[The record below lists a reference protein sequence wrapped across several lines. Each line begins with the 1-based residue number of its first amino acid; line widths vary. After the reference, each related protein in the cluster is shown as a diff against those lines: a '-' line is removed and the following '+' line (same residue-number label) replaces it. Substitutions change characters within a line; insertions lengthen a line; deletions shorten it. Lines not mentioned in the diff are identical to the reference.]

1 MGATFSL
8 AIDGKVDATSGDDM
22 STQRLLAHVPLLV
35 HPRPRNALVIGLGSG
50 VTAGSALT
58 HDLESVTAV
67 EILPEVV
74 EAARRFFADA
84 NGRALEDP
92 RLKLIVGDA
101 RMHVLAAAPA
111 EKYDVVISEPSNP
124 WMAGVSPLFT
134 REFFERVRKRLA
146 PGGVFCQWGHLYN
159 MAEAD
164 LATLLAGFGD
174 VFPDAAVFVITEADI
189 LLLGGDRAP
198 SIAAERLARVTA
210 AAVTD
215 LRASRHSLE
224 RVREIP
230 TVRLADLSP
239 WLGAAR
245 RHTDD
250 RPILEFR
257 APRAMHAQTAAS
269 HRRRLLRGERPPEG
283 ALLVERLRFLDATES
298 SEWAFDLAFRAVS
311 EGSSDPPVLASL
323 VRAAVRL
330 GRTPDVEAVL
340 RPAPGGKATGS
351 RLHAL
356 ALLYRDASRPQH
368 ALAALELAAL
378 EDPQFAPTF
387 HLAAEIQ
394 SAAGD
399 LQAMRRL
406 LARAFAIDRGDPI
419 ALGLAAEAELKDGRF
434 EPAIRLAN
442 AALLADPTQT
452 RALEVL
458 ALALAQSG
466 RRAEA
471 RQAFERLLTVAPDGD
486 SARANFGVFE
496 LESGHAAQALRL
508 FKDAV
513 DLNPWNRLAYQGL
526 REAAGRLGESEL
538 LRLADL
544 GLARL
549 R

>member
-1 MGATFSL
+1 
-8 AIDGKVDATSGDDM
+8 
-22 STQRLLAHVPLLV
+22 
-35 HPRPRNALVIGLGSG
+35 
-50 VTAGSALT
+50 
-58 HDLESVTAV
+58 
-67 EILPEVV
+67 
-74 EAARRFFADA
+74 
-84 NGRALEDP
+84 
-92 RLKLIVGDA
+92 
-101 RMHVLAAAPA
+101 MHVLAAPPA
-111 EKYDVVISEPSNP
+111 ETYDVVISEPSNP

-164 LATLLAGFGD
+164 LATLLAGFHD

-198 SIAAERLARVTA
+198 SIATERLAHVTA
-210 AAVTD
+210 AAAAD
-215 LRASRHSLE
+215 LVASLDSLE
-224 RVREIP
+224 GVREIP
-230 TVRLADLSP
+230 TVRLADLAP
-239 WLGAAR
+239 WLRDAR

-257 APRAMHAQTAAS
+257 APRAMHAQTAGA
-269 HRRRLLRGERPPEG
+269 HRRRLLRGERPPQG
-283 ALLVERLRFLDATES
+283 AALVERLRFLDATES
-298 SEWAFDLAFRAVS
+298 SEWAFDLAFGAVS
-311 EGSSDPPVLASL
+311 DGSSDPPVLASL

-330 GRTPDVEAVL
+330 GRTPDAEAVL
-340 RPAPGGKATGS
+340 RPAPGEKAMAS

-356 ALLYRDASRPQH
+356 ALLHRDVSRPQP
-368 ALAALELAAL
+368 ALAALERAAV
-378 EDPQFAPTF
+378 EDPEFAPTF

-399 LQAMRRL
+399 LQAMRQL
-406 LARAFAIDRGDPI
+406 LARAFAIDRRDPK

-442 AALLADPTQT
+442 AALQAEATQT

-471 RQAFERLLTVAPDGD
+471 RQAFERLLSVEPDSD
-486 SARANFGVFE
+486 SVRANFGVFE
-496 LESGHAAQALRL
+496 LESGRAPQALRL

-513 DLNPWNRLAYQGL
+513 DLNPRNRLAYQGL
-526 REAAGRLGESEL
+526 RETAERLGESEL
-538 LRLADL
+538 LRIADL